1 MKKKNGCSLI
11 LFALYLAVLLYF
23 LFFAEGF
30 REAASATYRYNF
42 IPFHEIKRY
51 LRYANRIGYSM
62 VFLNLAGNVLA
73 FLPMGYFV
81 PKLSRRG
88 ISFWSMSLYVM
99 EVSMTVEVLQL
110 LTRVGCCDVDDVI
123 LNTLGGM
130 LGYWCYYLRKECRRT

>member
-1 MKKKNGCSLI
+1 MKKRNGCSLI
-11 LFALYLAVLLYF
+11 VFALYLAVLLYF

-30 REAASATYRYNF
+30 REAVSTTYRYNF

-51 LRYANRIGYSM
+51 LHYAKRIGYAM
-62 VFLNLAGNVLA
+62 VFLNLAGNILA

-81 PKLSRRG
+81 PKLSRRNIG
-88 ISFWSMSLYVM
+88 FWSMSLYVM
-99 EVSMTVEVLQL
+99 EASMTVEVLQL

-130 LGYWCYYLRKECRRT
+130 LGYGCYYLRKERGRT